1 MEREVFVNDLQH
13 IWYTSTYSME
23 ASCLK
28 GSSASLLIPVQTPI
42 DCIVLKGGIDQSQ
55 NLIE

>member
-1 MEREVFVNDLQH
+1 
-13 IWYTSTYSME
+13 ME